1 MDRTEIQ
8 GLCES
13 LRVIVKNRE
22 IDNFDRAAK
31 IVLQLNEAFPD
42 LIFFE
47 YIGNMLIDILVTVSV
62 FYLPDVLLLRVYLN
76 IYIYMYI

>member
-22 IDNFDRAAK
+22 IDNFDRAAQ

-76 IYIYMYI
+76 IYMYI